1 MEETQPHIPSQDFNL
16 KPGERIIRCTPPL
29 TGGCD
34 RILQEL
40 ANCHHCLHATHR
52 VIVVT
57 SSSGLERRAALCA
70 HHFAEAARNFPELQR
85 QSVQRSV
92 K

>member
-1 MEETQPHIPSQDFNL
+1 MQEAQPHISSQDFSL
-16 KPGERIIRCTPPL
+16 KPGERITACTPLL

-40 ANCHHCLHATHR
+40 ANCHHCLRTTHR

-57 SSSGLERRAALCA
+57 APSGLERRAALCV
-70 HHFAEAARNFPELQR
+70 HHFAEAARSFPELQR
-85 QSVQRSV
+85 QSA
-92 K
+92 